1 MAAIYDALGNY
12 VGDDGAGAG
21 NTPADIAKMRAALGA
36 KLEARSPLARP
47 KSAAMQQLEAI
58 DAKPLSIDDIYYRLT
73 TPLAKPISR
82 FESLQRDMAT
92 LPQQVSDVTNT
103 LFGNP
108 FQMMVR
114 TPIEALITGK
124 TSTPEVNALLEKNA
138 APMQTPQGE
147 EFASAF
153 GKAFEAS
160 KLPHAWPMVPQ
171 ARRPMLTGSDVLA
184 LKGDAARLA
193 TQLREVPA
201 DFQAAQTGFQRI
213 DPITGKPTIGS
224 RLQSLADEW
233 ASISERRQSLQD
245 ESPFAAATSPE
256 IYAIRKKGTKL
267 IQPTK
272 PETAMGASFS
282 VDPATNI
289 VRSVAGASRE
299 LSPYNLFTQWR
310 NYVES
315 ELPNEVLDAMR
326 QYATERKMEM
336 FPGLEMQDA
345 RRAFDRAYTER
356 NANAA
361 KTMEMYTEY
370 LNSPEARALAERT
383 GANVVTPTDFTQ
395 RHAAAVDWLQGPF
408 SNYLIR
414 NVGTEGDP
422 LVALAAQ
429 GLTYESPARVRELAS
444 YVQPNWVQPSR
455 ELAGLPPG
463 GTVAV
468 VAQEKI
474 EQLLNAQDELQTM
487 QDRYNAL
494 LAQAE
499 ARGINPATIP
509 EYAALTNPLR
519 VKGRQVQQLEKEVEN
534 LKTGMAYETVTD
546 TAVVPRTPKEF
557 LERDIDPYE
566 QPFYPSATRAA
577 EGETLYVGREGTM
590 ESDAGFGKIAQDFY
604 NDVVQGNIP
613 ADQLKNLTVEKYV
626 RKGAEK
632 RMAKE
637 AEEARVAQMAKQK
650 TLNAAQEQL
659 GLAQVTLPK
668 TKVIEL
674 DSSMSPDTIAK
685 VLSLDTLTLD
695 HCVGQCGRAPEGSRN
710 LFTNA
715 RQGYKPIFDF
725 AKNEFTGGK
734 DPSEF
739 SYVQAVL
746 EGNKRLA
753 SMRDTQTGLPVVT
766 IELTP
771 RREGG
776 YSVGYVSGAENGK
789 INPEYSDDVAAYI
802 NRYADNIKSTSN
814 NLSENAGVFDTRN
827 NNDFRLLARNAERRT
842 DVPTDVIRSIDYS
855 TAPRFMTQK
864 QFDAFVEQNSGN
876 VVPTTEPIVAPEVLP
891 TPDLIPPEIA
901 NDPQELLNYG
911 NQQMFRLNRL
921 EESIAQFEEQQHQGF
936 PIDARA
942 LQDYRDEHQ
951 FVFRI
956 MRTVNDRI
964 RELRAIEELP
974 PPPAEVQVPRDA
986 LATLFDDIDTPE
998 FETDWTNIANRELHL
1013 EEGQSIPQQ
1022 IVDMPNDLLSQ
1033 FVADADFGDL
1043 AEMTDFLRGQI
1054 ATLRE
1059 DTPRREQD
1067 AAVRAFINDIRRSPT
1082 NTFGLD
1088 NPYNVEYVLRTIEG
1102 RMDDLQGGL
1111 ETDWT
1116 DIANRDA
1123 LLTEMDAM
1131 PDPIRRMANNALAE
1145 FLTPADFG
1153 EAGGILEHLRE
1164 QLDNMIDATD
1174 DEASI
1179 QELVHDYT
1187 ERIRE
1192 EPVGYFGEVSPYVL
1206 EYALRAFEAE
1216 PRPGYAKGGTVKKKV
1231 QMTKSI
1237 PAMRAE
1243 LLRRA

>member
-1 MAAIYDALGNY
+1 MPYDALGNY
-12 VGDDGAGAG
+12 IPGEEDYYAGTQRPRG
-21 NTPADIAKMRAALGA
+21 EVPRPGYLDIPTADPLYNNPPNIDEMRRAL
-36 KLEARSPLARP
+36 
-47 KSAAMQQLEAI
+47 AAMRHANFK
-58 DAKPLSIDDIYYRLT
+58 D
-73 TPLAKPISR
+73 PLAKPRQR
-82 FESLQRDMAT
+82 FSELQRDMAT

-114 TPIEALITGK
+114 TPWQALLTGQ
-124 TSTPEVNALLEKNA
+124 TSTPEVNALLEKNT
-138 APMQTPQGE
+138 APMQTPQGA
-147 EFASAF
+147 EFASAM
-153 GKAFEAS
+153 GKAFEES
-160 KLPHAWPMVPQ
+160 KLPHAWPMMPGGLP
-171 ARRPMLTGSDVLA
+171 RRPMLTGSDVLA

-315 ELPNEVLDAMR
+315 ELPNEILDGMR
-326 QYATERKMEM
+326 EYVTERKMEM
-336 FPGLEMQDA
+336 YPDLGPLDA

-361 KTMEMYTEY
+361 KTMELYTQY
-370 LNSPEARALAERT
+370 LNLPEVRAVAERT
-383 GANVVTPTDFTQ
+383 GANIITPTDFTQ

-408 SNYLIR
+408 SNYLVR

-429 GLTYESPARVRELAS
+429 GLTYESPARVREMAS
-444 YVQPNWVQPSR
+444 YVQPSWVRPSR
-455 ELAGLPPG
+455 EAAGFPAEGLVG
-463 GTVAV
+463 IKAN
-468 VAQEKI
+468 EKMG
-474 EQLLNAQDELQTM
+474 QLLVAQDELQAM
-487 QDRYNAL
+487 QDRRNTL

-499 ARGINPATIP
+499 ARGVDPATIP

-519 VKGRQVQQLEKEVEN
+519 VKGRQIQQLEKEIED
-534 LKTGMAYETVTD
+534 LKTGMAYETISD
-546 TAVVPRTPKEF
+546 AAVIPRTPKEF
-557 LERDIDPYE
+557 LERNIDPYE

-577 EGETLYVGREGTM
+577 EGETIYAGRETQL
-590 ESDAGFGKIAQDFY
+590 ENELGFGQIAQDFY

-613 ADQLKNLTVEKYV
+613 TDQLKNLTVEKYV

-632 RMAKE
+632 RMVKE
-637 AEEARVAQMAKQK
+637 AEEARIAQMAKQK
-650 TLNAAQEQL
+650 TLDAAQKQL
-659 GLAQVTLPK
+659 GLAQITLPK
-668 TKVIEL
+668 TKVIEM

-685 VLSLDTLTLD
+685 VLSLDTLVLD
-695 HCVGQCGRAPEGSRN
+695 HCVGQCGQAPEGSRN
-710 LFTNA
+710 LFTDA
-715 RQGYKPIFDF
+715 KQSYKPIFDF
-725 AKNEFTGGK
+725 AKDEFTGGK

-739 SYVQAVL
+739 SYVQAVI

-776 YSVGYVSGAENGK
+776 YSVGYVSGAKNGQ
-789 INPEYSDDVAAYI
+789 INFEYSNDVAEYM

-814 NLSENAGVFDTRN
+814 NVSENAGVFDTKN
-827 NNDFRLLARNAERRT
+827 NTDFRLLARNAERRT

-864 QFDAFVEQNSGN
+864 QFDEFVKQNSGN
-876 VVPTTEPIVAPEVLP
+876 VVPTTEPIVASNTDIIPAEINNNLQALNDLLDQRVDQLEYIREQDEDLARVIYEQDLQPGSEEHIARTRLRAEENRVIDAIDIIEGRIAELQLQPTLP

-956 MRTVNDRI
+956 MRAVNDRI
-964 RELRAIEELP
+964 RDLRAAEELP
-974 PPPAEVQVPRDA
+974 PPPAEVQVPQDA
-986 LATLFDDIDTPE
+986 LATLFDDIDTPA
-998 FETDWTNIANRELHL
+998 FE
-1013 EEGQSIPQQ
+1013 
-1022 IVDMPNDLLSQ
+1022 V
-1033 FVADADFGDL
+1033 
-1043 AEMTDFLRGQI
+1043 
-1054 ATLRE
+1054 
-1059 DTPRREQD
+1059 
-1067 AAVRAFINDIRRSPT
+1067 
-1082 NTFGLD
+1082 
-1088 NPYNVEYVLRTIEG
+1088 
-1102 RMDDLQGGL
+1102 
-1111 ETDWT
+1111 DWT
-1116 DIANRDA
+1116 DINNRDA
-1123 LLTEMDAM
+1123 LLTEMDEM
-1131 PDPIRRMANNALAE
+1131 PDQIRRMSNNALAE

-1192 EPVGYFGEVSPYVL
+1192 EPVDYFGEVSPYIL

-1216 PRPGYAKGGTVKKKV
+1216 PRPGYAKGGAVKKKV

>member
-1 MAAIYDALGNY
+1 MPYDALGNY
-12 VGDDGAGAG
+12 IPGEEDYYAGTQRPRG
-21 NTPADIAKMRAALGA
+21 EVPRPGYLDIPTADPLYNNPPNIDEMRRAL
-36 KLEARSPLARP
+36 
-47 KSAAMQQLEAI
+47 AAMRHANFK
-58 DAKPLSIDDIYYRLT
+58 D
-73 TPLAKPISR
+73 PLAKPRQR
-82 FESLQRDMAT
+82 FSELQRDMAT

-114 TPIEALITGK
+114 TPWQALLTGQ
-124 TSTPEVNALLEKNA
+124 TSTPEVNALLEKNT
-138 APMQTPQGE
+138 APMQTPQGA
-147 EFASAF
+147 EFASAV
-153 GKAFEAS
+153 GKAFEES
-160 KLPHAWPMVPQ
+160 KLPHAWPMMPGGLP
-171 ARRPMLTGSDVLA
+171 RRPMLTGSDVLA

-213 DPITGKPTIGS
+213 DPVTGKPTIGS

-256 IYAIRKKGTKL
+256 MYAIRKKGTKL

-272 PETAMGASFS
+272 PETAMGASFTI
-282 VDPATNI
+282 DPATNI

-315 ELPNEVLDAMR
+315 ELPNEVIDAMR

-336 FPGLEMQDA
+336 FPGLETQDA

-383 GANVVTPTDFTQ
+383 GANVVTPADFTQ

-408 SNYLIR
+408 SNYLVR

-429 GLTYESPARVRELAS
+429 GLTYESPARVREMAS
-444 YVQPNWVQPSR
+444 YVQPSWVRPSR
-455 ELAGLPPG
+455 EAAGFPAEGLVG
-463 GTVAV
+463 VKAN
-468 VAQEKI
+468 EKMG
-474 EQLLNAQDELQTM
+474 QLLVAQDELQAM
-487 QDRYNAL
+487 QDRRNTL

-499 ARGINPATIP
+499 AQGVDPATIP

-519 VKGRQVQQLEKEVEN
+519 VKGRQIQQLEKEIED
-534 LKTGMAYETVTD
+534 LKTGMAYETISDV
-546 TAVVPRTPKEF
+546 AVIPRTPKEF

-577 EGETLYVGREGTM
+577 EGETIYAGRETQL
-590 ESDAGFGKIAQDFY
+590 ENELGFGQIAQDFY

-637 AEEARVAQMAKQK
+637 AEEAKLAQVAKQK
-650 TLNAAQEQL
+650 TLDAAQEQL

-668 TKVIEL
+668 TKVIEM
-674 DSSMSPDTIAK
+674 DANMSPDTIAK
-685 VLSLDTLTLD
+685 VLSMDTLTLD
-695 HCVGQCGRAPEGSRN
+695 HCVGQCGQAPEGARN
-710 LFTNA
+710 LFTDE
-715 RQGYKPIFDF
+715 RQSYKPIFDF

-746 EGNKRLA
+746 EGNKVLA

-776 YSVGYVSGAENGK
+776 YSVGYVSGTKNGQ
-789 INPEYSDDVAAYI
+789 INSEYSNDVAEYM

-814 NLSENAGVFDTRN
+814 NLSENAGVFDTKN
-827 NNDFRLLARNAERRT
+827 NNDFRSLARNAERRT
-842 DVPTDVIRSIDYS
+842 DVPTDVIRSIDY
-855 TAPRFMTQK
+855 TAAPRFMTQK
-864 QFDAFVEQNSGN
+864 QFNEFVKQNSAD
-876 VVPTTEPIVAPEVLP
+876 VVPTTAPEVAPEQSILPSSVINDVGALSNFIDAQRIRLEPIDNNIRVLENMQASIVGEP
-891 TPDLIPPEIA
+891 SRQDIYNANQLSNFRQLRLQVSTAITTAEQRLQELQAPEQLPAPDLIPPEIA

-956 MRTVNDRI
+956 VRAVNDRI
-964 RELRAIEELP
+964 REL
-974 PPPAEVQVPRDA
+974 
-986 LATLFDDIDTPE
+986 PE
-998 FETDWTNIANRELHL
+998 F
-1013 EEGQSIPQQ
+1013 
-1022 IVDMPNDLLSQ
+1022 
-1033 FVADADFGDL
+1033 
-1043 AEMTDFLRGQI
+1043 
-1054 ATLRE
+1054 
-1059 DTPRREQD
+1059 
-1067 AAVRAFINDIRRSPT
+1067 
-1082 NTFGLD
+1082 
-1088 NPYNVEYVLRTIEG
+1088 
-1102 RMDDLQGGL
+1102 

-1131 PDPIRRMANNALAE
+1131 PESIMRMSNNALAE
-1145 FLTPADFG
+1145 FLTPADYGNVG
-1153 EAGGILEHLRE
+1153 EIITHLRD
-1164 QLDNMIDATD
+1164 QLFNTMQEAHVAGANV
-1174 DEASI
+1174 DE
-1179 QELVHDYT
+1179 
-1187 ERIRE
+1187 ERQNFISTMRE
-1192 EPVGYFGEVSPYVL
+1192 NPTAFFGDESPYL
-1206 EYALRAFEAE
+1206 IEYALRVIEHRIA
-1216 PRPGYAKGGTVKKKV
+1216 GYAKGGTVKKKV

>member
-124 TSTPEVNALLEKNA
+124 TSTPEVNALLEKNT
-138 APMQTPQGE
+138 APMQTPQGA
-147 EFASAF
+147 EFASAM
-153 GKAFEAS
+153 GKAFEES
-160 KLPHAWPMVPQ
+160 KLPHAWPMMPGGLP
-171 ARRPMLTGSDVLA
+171 RRPMLTGSDVLA

-315 ELPNEVLDAMR
+315 ELPNEILDGMR
-326 QYATERKMEM
+326 EYVTERKMEM
-336 FPGLEMQDA
+336 YPDLGPLDA

-361 KTMEMYTEY
+361 KTMELYTQY
-370 LNSPEARALAERT
+370 LNLPEVRAVAERT
-383 GANVVTPTDFTQ
+383 GANIITPTDFTQ

-408 SNYLIR
+408 SNYLVR

-429 GLTYESPARVRELAS
+429 GLTYESPARVREMAS
-444 YVQPNWVQPSR
+444 YVQPSWVRPSR
-455 ELAGLPPG
+455 EAAGFPAEGLVG
-463 GTVAV
+463 IKAN
-468 VAQEKI
+468 EKMG
-474 EQLLNAQDELQTM
+474 QLLVAQDELQAM
-487 QDRYNAL
+487 QDRRNTL

-499 ARGINPATIP
+499 ARGVDPATIP

-519 VKGRQVQQLEKEVEN
+519 VKGRQIQQLEKEIED
-534 LKTGMAYETVTD
+534 LKTGMAYETISD
-546 TAVVPRTPKEF
+546 AAVIPRTPKEF

-577 EGETLYVGREGTM
+577 EGETIYAGRETQL
-590 ESDAGFGKIAQDFY
+590 ENELGFGQIAQDFY

-613 ADQLKNLTVEKYV
+613 TDQLKNLTVEKYV

-632 RMAKE
+632 RMVKE
-637 AEEARVAQMAKQK
+637 AEEARIAQMAKQK
-650 TLNAAQEQL
+650 TLDAAQKQL
-659 GLAQVTLPK
+659 GLAQITLPK
-668 TKVIEL
+668 TKVIEM

-685 VLSLDTLTLD
+685 VLSLDTLVLD
-695 HCVGQCGRAPEGSRN
+695 HCVGQCGQAPEGSRN
-710 LFTNA
+710 LFTDA
-715 RQGYKPIFDF
+715 KQSYKPIFDF
-725 AKNEFTGGK
+725 AKDEFTGGK

-739 SYVQAVL
+739 SYVQAVI

-776 YSVGYVSGAENGK
+776 YSVGYVSGAKNGQ
-789 INPEYSDDVAAYI
+789 INSEYSNDVAEYM
-802 NRYADNIKSTSN
+802 NRYADNIKSMSN
-814 NLSENAGVFDTRN
+814 NVSENAGVFDTKN
-827 NNDFRLLARNAERRT
+827 NTDFRLLARNAERRT

-864 QFDAFVEQNSGN
+864 QFDEFVKQNSGN
-876 VVPTTEPIVAPEVLP
+876 VVPTTEPIVASNTDIIPAEINNNLQALNDLLDQRVDQLEYIREQDEDLARVIYEQDLQPGSEEHIARTRLRAEENRVIDAIDIIEGRIAELQLQPTLP

-901 NDPQELLNYG
+901 NDPQALMNYG
-911 NQQMFRLNRL
+911 NQQMARLTGAEETIAVL
-921 EESIAQFEEQQHQGF
+921 ESQEMTPENM
-936 PIDARA
+936 RV
-942 LQDYRDEHQ
+942 LQDFRDVHQ
-951 FVFRI
+951 HLFRTI
-956 MRTVNDRI
+956 RAVNDRI
-964 RELRAIEELP
+964 RDLRAAQELP
-974 PPPAEVQVPRDA
+974 PPPAEVQVP
-986 LATLFDDIDTPE
+986 
-998 FETDWTNIANRELHL
+998 
-1013 EEGQSIPQQ
+1013 Q
-1022 IVDMPNDLLSQ
+1022 
-1033 FVADADFGDL
+1033 
-1043 AEMTDFLRGQI
+1043 LRGQ
-1054 ATLRE
+1054 
-1059 DTPRREQD
+1059 
-1067 AAVRAFINDIRRSPT
+1067 
-1082 NTFGLD
+1082 
-1088 NPYNVEYVLRTIEG
+1088 VEPLANLY
-1102 RMDDLQGGL
+1102 DDLGL

-1116 DIANRDA
+1116 DINNRGATLPAD
-1123 LLTEMDAM
+1123 EPM
-1131 PDPIRRMANNALAE
+1131 PQPIMRMSNNALIE

-1153 EAGGILEHLRE
+1153 NVGEIITHLRD
-1164 QLDNMIDATD
+1164 QLFNTMQEAHVAGVNV
-1174 DEASI
+1174 DE
-1179 QELVHDYT
+1179 
-1187 ERIRE
+1187 ERQNFISTMRE
-1192 EPVGYFGEVSPYVL
+1192 NPTAFFGDESPYL
-1206 EYALRAFEAE
+1206 IEYALRVIEHRIE
-1216 PRPGYAKGGTVKKKV
+1216 GYAKGGTVKKKV